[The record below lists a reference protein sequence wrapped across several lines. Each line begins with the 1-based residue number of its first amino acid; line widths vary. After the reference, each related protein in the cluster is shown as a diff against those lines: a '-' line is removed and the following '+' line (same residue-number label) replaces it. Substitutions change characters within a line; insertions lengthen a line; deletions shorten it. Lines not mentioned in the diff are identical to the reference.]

1 MRACFHFSYLRGS
14 SNMATSKAKTIDDID
29 DFKEMLEVMTALEI
43 SSGGLKTLDEMKSRV
58 KSELEQL
65 PNIPSWTAGQVNVLY
80 IEKSLYNFLERCFS
94 SQIV

>member
-43 SSGGLKTLDEMKSRV
+43 SSRGLKTLDEMKS
-58 KSELEQL
+58 
-65 PNIPSWTAGQVNVLY
+65 
-80 IEKSLYNFLERCFS
+80 
-94 SQIV
+94 

>member
-1 MRACFHFSYLRGS
+1 
-14 SNMATSKAKTIDDID
+14 MATSKAKTIDDTD

-65 PNIPSWTAGQVNVLY
+65 PNIPSWTAGQVSVLY
-80 IEKSLYNFLERCFS
+80 IEKVSITF
-94 SQIV
+94 

>member
-1 MRACFHFSYLRGS
+1 MCGCLHFSYLRGS
-14 SNMATSKAKTIDDID
+14 SNMATSKAKPIDDID

-65 PNIPSWTAGQVNVLY
+65 PNIPSWTAGQVSVLY
-80 IEKSLYNFLERCFS
+80 IEKKSL
-94 SQIV
+94 

>member
-1 MRACFHFSYLRGS
+1 
-14 SNMATSKAKTIDDID
+14 MATSKAKTIDGID

>member
-1 MRACFHFSYLRGS
+1 
-14 SNMATSKAKTIDDID
+14 MATSKAKTIDDID

-65 PNIPSWTAGQVNVLY
+65 PNISSWTAGQVSVLY
-80 IEKSLYNFLERCFS
+80 IEKKSL
-94 SQIV
+94 

>member
-1 MRACFHFSYLRGS
+1 MRTCLHFSYLRGS

-43 SSGGLKTLDEMKSRV
+43 SSRGLKTLDEMKSRV

-65 PNIPSWTAGQVNVLY
+65 PNIPSWTAGQVSVSY

>member
-1 MRACFHFSYLRGS
+1 
-14 SNMATSKAKTIDDID
+14 MATSKAKTIDDID

-65 PNIPSWTAGQVNVLY
+65 RNIPSWTAGQVSVLY
-80 IEKSLYNFLERCFS
+80 IEKKSL
-94 SQIV
+94 

>member
-1 MRACFHFSYLRGS
+1 
-14 SNMATSKAKTIDDID
+14 MATSKAKTIDDID

-65 PNIPSWTAGQVNVLY
+65 SNIPSWTAGQVSVLY
-80 IEKSLYNFLERCFS
+80 IEKKSL
-94 SQIV
+94 

>member
-43 SSGGLKTLDEMKSRV
+43 SSRGLKTLDEMKSR
-58 KSELEQL
+58 QL
-65 PNIPSWTAGQVNVLY
+65 DCWSGKRFVYRKKVSI
-80 IEKSLYNFLERCFS
+80 IF
-94 SQIV
+94 